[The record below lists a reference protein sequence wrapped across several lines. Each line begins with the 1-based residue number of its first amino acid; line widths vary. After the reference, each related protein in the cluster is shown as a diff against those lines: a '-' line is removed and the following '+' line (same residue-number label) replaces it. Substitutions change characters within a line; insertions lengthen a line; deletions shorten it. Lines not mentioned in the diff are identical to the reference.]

1 MPPIPQTH
9 HGLHVADLAATKAAL
24 RAIGYTATQ
33 PGADEPIELRNV
45 PEDPVGQ
52 QTAGV
57 LGDRYITHFIENP
70 ATGHQ
75 IDLIEI
81 DPRFL
86 VPRLTREP
94 MQGDL
99 TIGVPMQDPRAAY
112 AALRAADPRGGFSE
126 PVDCPE
132 EDGIRFFG
140 VEGQDFVFTRGPA
153 FAIAHYSTRDFP
165 TTRRLF
171 EEGYGVR
178 VEEIASPRAGARRYA
193 ARGIGGRLEFE
204 AADAA
209 RHRQRPVGLD
219 RDLESARMQRLAE
232 RRIELQG
239 RLAAGKHHVGR
250 HARSF
255 TRPGDPHRRH
265 MRRERRRRIKPPAAD
280 AIGPD
285 KVRVAE
291 PTRRLRPIHLAPAP
305 QIAPHKPAKDR
316 GPPGARALALQGIE
330 RLFDDVP
337 HR

>member
-1 MPPIPQTH
+1 MSPIPQIH
-9 HGLHVADLAATKAAL
+9 HGLHVASLAATKAAL

-99 TIGVPMQDPRAAY
+99 TIGVPMQDPLAAY
-112 AALRAADPRGGFSE
+112 ATLRAADPRGGFSE
-126 PVDCPE
+126 PVACPE

-178 VEEIASPRAGARRYA
+178 VEEIASPRTDARRYA

-204 AADAA
+204 VRDDVAVPDFASTGKHYAAANHFRLVGIDMAGVQA
-209 RHRQRPVGLD
+209 RLQRTGLGGFLLGPYPNGFAFTWGSTNETVELY
-219 RDLESARMQRLAE
+219 DLEML
-232 RRIELQG
+232 
-239 RLAAGKHHVGR
+239 
-250 HARSF
+250 ARSS
-255 TRPGDPHRRH
+255 
-265 MRRERRRRIKPPAAD
+265 AA
-280 AIGPD
+280 A
-285 KVRVAE
+285 
-291 PTRRLRPIHLAPAP
+291 
-305 QIAPHKPAKDR
+305 
-316 GPPGARALALQGIE
+316 
-330 RLFDDVP
+330 
-337 HR
+337 